1 MESLLL
7 PILIAAT
14 VMLATFGL
22 VKVVAAPDRKEKRKL
37 AERLSTDRPYD
48 SPTSSL
54 GGTGGGT
61 AAQAK
66 SITYQTEVQ
75 GLPPFLAKLSFIQNL
90 NRSLVQA
97 WPDRKIANFLMI
109 AGGVAVF
116 GFLIA
121 FLIAD
126 SLLIPVLAF
135 AAGGYVPFFV
145 LSSKRS
151 KRQRI
156 LSDQL
161 PEGLDF
167 LARILQAGH
176 SFSTGLQMMGEELPM
191 PLAAEFRRAYD
202 QHSLGASVEDALKDM
217 STRIE
222 ATDFAFFVTAVMINR
237 QTGGDLSEVLKNI
250 SHTIRQRMRLQQQ
263 VKAKTAEGRF
273 TGYIMVA
280 FPLVMFVIA
289 HSLNPDYAEVLLNT
303 SSGRTMLGVAGG
315 LQIMGLFA
323 IKKITTVKV

>member
-1 MESLLL
+1 MESLAL

-22 VKVVAAPDRKEKRKL
+22 VKVVASPDRREKRKL
-37 AERLSTDRPYD
+37 SERLSTERSYD

-54 GGTGGGT
+54 GT
-61 AAQAK
+61 AAGGAPAK

-75 GLPPFLAKLSFIQNL
+75 GLPPFLAKLKFIQNL
-90 NRSLVQA
+90 NRSLIQA
-97 WPDRKIANFLMI
+97 WPDRKISKFLMI
-109 AGGVAVF
+109 AGGAAVGGFFVAM
-116 GFLIA
+116 LISN
-121 FLIAD
+121 
-126 SLLIPVLAF
+126 SLLIPLL
-135 AAGGYVPFFV
+135 AAGGFGYVPFFV
-145 LSSKRS
+145 LASKRS

-156 LSDQL
+156 LADQL

-176 SFSTGLQMMGEELPM
+176 SFSTGLQMMGEELPQ
-191 PLAAEFRRAYD
+191 PLAIEFRRAYD

-289 HSLNPDYAEVLLNT
+289 HTLNPEYAEVLIKTTN
-303 SSGRTMLGVAGG
+303 GRMMLGVAGA

>member
-1 MESLLL
+1 MDSLIL

-14 VMLATFGL
+14 VGLATLGL
-22 VKVVAAPDRKEKRKL
+22 VKVLAAPERKDKRRL

-48 SPTSSL
+48 AVSSSSS
-54 GGTGGGT
+54 GIAG
-61 AAQAK
+61 K
-66 SITYQTEVQ
+66 SITRRTEVV
-75 GLPPFLAKLSFIQNL
+75 GLPPFLANLRFIQNL
-90 NRSLVQA
+90 NVKLMQA
-97 WPDRKIANFLMI
+97 WPDRKISNFLTV
-109 AGGVAVF
+109 AALSGSLAFGVT
-116 GFLIA
+116 FL
-121 FLIAD
+121 LSS
-126 SLLIPVLAF
+126 SLLIPVIIG
-135 AAGGYVPFFV
+135 AAGGYIPFFV

-156 LSDQL
+156 LADQF

-191 PLAAEFRRAYD
+191 PLSAEFRRAYD
-202 QHSLGASVEDALKDM
+202 QHSLGSSIDDALKDM
-217 STRIE
+217 SNRIE

-250 SHTIRQRMRLQQQ
+250 SGTIRQRMRLQQQ

-289 HSLNPDYAEVLLNT
+289 HTLNPEYAEVLTNT
-303 SSGRTMLGVAGG
+303 GTGRMLLGAAGG
-315 LQIMGLFA
+315 LQMMGLFA

>member
-14 VMLATFGL
+14 VTAATFGL
-22 VKVVAAPDRKEKRKL
+22 VKVVASPDRKQKRKL
-37 AERLSTDRPYD
+37 SERLSID
-48 SPTSSL
+48 SPTSALS
-54 GGTGGGT
+54 GNGAAGGGVGGVK
-61 AAQAK
+61 Q
-66 SITYQTEVQ
+66 ITYQTEVL

-97 WPDRKIANFLMI
+97 WPDRKISNFLMI
-109 AGGVAVF
+109 ACGAAFGGLLVA
-116 GFLIA
+116 LMIS
-121 FLIAD
+121 D
-126 SLLIPVLAF
+126 SLLVPLLAG
-135 AAGGYVPFFV
+135 AGCGYVPFFV

-156 LSDQL
+156 LADQM

-176 SFSTGLQMMGEELPM
+176 SFSTGLQMMGEELPQ
-191 PLAAEFRRAYD
+191 PLAGEFRRAYD

-217 STRIE
+217 SRRIE

-237 QTGGDLSEVLKNI
+237 QAGGDLSEVLKNI

-280 FPLVMFVIA
+280 FPLIMFVIA
-289 HSLNPDYAEVLLNT
+289 HTLNPEYAEVLLKT
-303 SSGRTMLGVAGG
+303 SNGRMMLGVAGA